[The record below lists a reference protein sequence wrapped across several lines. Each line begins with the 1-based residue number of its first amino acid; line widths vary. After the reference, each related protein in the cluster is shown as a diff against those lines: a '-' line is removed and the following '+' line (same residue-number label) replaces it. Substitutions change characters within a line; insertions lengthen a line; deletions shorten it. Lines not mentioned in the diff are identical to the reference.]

1 MTSDFHVL
9 LWIGVFFPWL
19 MKIVLVEG
27 GSCLASS
34 WFMKDDSLIPCAYG
48 SSHW

>member
-1 MTSDFHVL
+1 MTSYFHVL
-9 LWIGVFFPWL
+9 LWIGSFFPWL
-19 MKIVLVEG
+19 LKFVLVEG

-34 WFMKDDSLIPCAYG
+34 WFMKLIPCAYG